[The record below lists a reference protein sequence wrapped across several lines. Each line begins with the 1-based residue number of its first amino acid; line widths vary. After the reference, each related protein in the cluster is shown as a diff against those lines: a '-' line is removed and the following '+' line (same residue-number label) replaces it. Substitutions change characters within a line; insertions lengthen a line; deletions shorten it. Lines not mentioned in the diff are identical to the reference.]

1 MLPMGRLDCV
11 PFVCWDRNSFHLEPL
26 FMHRG
31 RLNSINQHSF
41 FFVNVNKFKYHSI
54 LHTRLFAEVALFF
67 YSYIYIDID
76 DFLYFCDT
84 TCC

>member
-11 PFVCWDRNSFHLEPL
+11 PFVCWDRNSFHLETL

-41 FFVNVNKFKYHSI
+41 FLLMSTNLNIIQYYIHDYLQNWRYFFI
-54 LHTRLFAEVALFF
+54 HT
-67 YSYIYIDID
+67 YI
-76 DFLYFCDT
+76 
-84 TCC
+84 